1 MRTHHRDFLIRDW
14 EPRDRAMAANA
25 IASVLKEYGLG
36 WEPQGADRD
45 VLEVEQYYWNVG
57 GQFWVVEQQGEVV
70 GTSAYY
76 PVSRGENA
84 VEIRKMYLLPKVRGQ
99 GLGGF
104 LLENLE
110 RAIAERGF
118 QTLWLETASV
128 LQEAIRLYERRGY
141 QPATGVETPRCD
153 RIYVKYLSS

>member
-1 MRTHHRDFLIRDW
+1 MKTHYRDFLIRDW
-14 EPRDRAMAANA
+14 EPRDRAAAAGA
-25 IASVLKEYGLG
+25 IASILAEYGLG

-45 VLEVEQYYWNVG
+45 VLEVERFYWDAG
-57 GQFWVVEQQGEVV
+57 GEFWVVEDRGEIL

-104 LLENLE
+104 LLEHLE
-110 RAIAERGF
+110 RAIASRGF
-118 QTLWLETASV
+118 QTLWIETANV
-128 LQEAIRLYERRGY
+128 LQEAIHLYERRGY
-141 QPATGVETPRCD
+141 QPETGVETPRCD
-153 RIYVKYLSS
+153 RIYIKYFSS

>member
-1 MRTHHRDFLIRDW
+1 MRTHYRDFLIRDW

-57 GQFWVVEQQGEVV
+57 GEFWVVEQQGEVV